1 MRSQLALLLALLGC
15 SSLALAQYQY
25 QVPQQ
30 TLNQR
35 FEHLI
40 DPVEEQAEQLQ
51 EGRARRTACTTK
63 ANCCE

>member
-1 MRSQLALLLALLGC
+1 MRSQLALLLVLLGC
-15 SSLALAQYQY
+15 SCLALAQYQY

-40 DPVEEQAEQLQ
+40 DPVEEQTGELQ
-51 EGRARRTACTTK
+51 EGRARRNTCTTK